1 MAKHPDYFSL
11 FEKSRRKEG
20 IRLLELGAGTG
31 LLSILCRKLLD
42 IKTASEGGSG
52 ENGLIVATDFL
63 PEVLANLRTCVDL
76 NFPSESTSTDSG
88 RGSGIHIA
96 KLDWTTFPAYMQARS
111 SRKAGLNGDGREHGY
126 EDGNGNGNGGEEE
139 TSRFMDEPFD
149 LVLASDCVYDT
160 THARMLREVASW
172 TLRLPDEHNPEDQ
185 GGVFVSPPLDSVCG
199 VISDK

>member
-11 FEKSRRKEG
+11 FDKSRRKEG

-42 IKTASEGGSG
+42 IKSSSEQRGGE

-76 NFPSESTSTDSG
+76 NFPSELTSTDSG
-88 RGSGIHIA
+88 KGSGIHIA

-111 SRKAGLNGDGREHGY
+111 SRKAGLNGDGREHGQ
-126 EDGNGNGNGGEEE
+126 EDGTGNGTGEEEE

-172 TLRLPDEHNPEDQ
+172 TLRLPGKHNPEDR
-185 GGVFVSPPLDSVCG
+185 GGVFVSSPWTPPAVS
-199 VISDK
+199 